1 MADLQTVAPGETN
14 ILRIVNC
21 LRGLVGYV
29 QAAFPAS
36 SVAGDVAVFADTT
49 GSVLKDGGSLAA
61 FQQALLAG
69 LQGKF
74 EFVNDANDSAHVNMA
89 LIPFNGNNMVIWNT
103 VTNQWVNFAIPANVA
118 ITGVVSNGSGKC
130 RVTHAATSRPF
141 VVGQQLAIL
150 NVVGTTEINDAT
162 GAVTITAVNA
172 GANTFD
178 LSTNFTNAYVS
189 GGSIQGWIVARAD
202 NVTLNGV
209 ANQALSIGTAYTVG
223 VKFLDAAC
231 TVATLVADTGL
242 SGYNPEPTM
251 GFNVLQNVAYGTLVP
266 LVGMVY
272 NDATL
277 GVQGNG
283 SSELLI
289 SWYNRSFFGANQQ
302 YNGNTGGT
310 TGSFVALSNTNPTGA
325 GGVLKWLNWSD
336 LSPDISAVF
345 SISGT
350 VAADMILK
358 IAVTGTNTFS
368 AQQGF
373 HYSGSGIMQ
382 VSIIIPVAAQNA
394 GFNSLAVSLQTSA
407 GTATSGAAFNS
418 TVRVWTNF

>member
-21 LRGLVGYV
+21 LRNLVGYV

-36 SVAGDVAVFADTT
+36 SVAGDMAVFADTT
-49 GSVLKDGGSLAA
+49 GGVLKDGGSLAA

-74 EFVNDANDSAHVNMA
+74 EFVNDSNDAAHVNMVA
-89 LIPFNGNNMVIWNT
+89 IPHSGNNIVLWNT
-103 VTNQWVNFAIPANVA
+103 VTSQWVNFSIPLSIAV
-118 ITGVVSNGSGKC
+118 TGIVNNGSGKC
-130 RVTHAATSRPF
+130 RVAHAATSRPF
-141 VVGQQLAIL
+141 SVGQQLVIL
-150 NVVGTTEINDAT
+150 GVVGTTEVNDAT
-162 GAVTITAVNA
+162 GAVTITAVNS
-172 GANTFD
+172 GAHTFD
-178 LSTNFTNAYVS
+178 LSTTFTHAYVS
-189 GGSIQGWIVARAD
+189 GGTIEGWIVARAD
-202 NVTLNGV
+202 NITINGT
-209 ANQALSIGTAYTVG
+209 ANQAMSVGTAYTVG
-223 VKFLDAAC
+223 VRFLDAAC
-231 TVATLVADTGL
+231 TVAALVADTAVVR
-242 SGYNPEPTM
+242 YNPEPTM
-251 GFNVLQNVAYGTLVP
+251 GFNVLSNAAYTSTVP
-266 LVGMVY
+266 LAGMVY

-289 SWYNRSFFGANQQ
+289 SEYNRSFFGANQQ

-310 TGSFVALSNTNPTGA
+310 TGSFIALTNTNPTGA
-325 GGVLKWLNWSD
+325 GGVVKWLNWDD

-350 VAADMILK
+350 LAADMVLK
-358 IAVTGTNTFS
+358 IAVTGANTFS
-368 AQQGF
+368 ATQGF
-373 HYSGSGIMQ
+373 HYSGSGVMQ
-382 VSIIIPVAAQNA
+382 VTMIIPVASQNP
-394 GFNSLAVSLQTSA
+394 GLNSLAVSLQTSA